1 MGVTLIFD
9 WLLRPYGQI
18 IGTISS
24 GDSASMPNR
33 RDRDQVPSEY
43 TTNSCPR
50 RCTEDYYPICATN
63 KLGESKVFVNDC
75 YMAMENCNQSPQRG
89 NFFFSSMHNLS
100 IVFGVVGRTNIS
112 VIHRHSPSSATIFL
126 ISHDVCAHFQCLN
139 EATDRIARTMAN
151 G

>member
-1 MGVTLIFD
+1 MGMGETLIFD
-9 WLLRPYGQI
+9 WLLRPLGQI
-18 IGTISS
+18 TGSISS

-43 TTNSCPR
+43 TANSCPR

-89 NFFFSSMHNLS
+89 NFFFSPCTFINCVWRRRARAS
-100 IVFGVVGRTNIS
+100 
-112 VIHRHSPSSATIFL
+112 SPSSPTNL
-126 ISHDVCAHFQCLN
+126 ISNDVCAHFQCLQ
-139 EATDRIARTMAN
+139 EATDRIAQTMVT